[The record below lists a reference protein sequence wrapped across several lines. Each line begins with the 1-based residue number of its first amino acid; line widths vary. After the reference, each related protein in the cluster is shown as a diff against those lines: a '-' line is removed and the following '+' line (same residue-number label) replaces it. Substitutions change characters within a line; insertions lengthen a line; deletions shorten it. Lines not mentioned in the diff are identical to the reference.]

1 MRHILV
7 CILILFFATSFA
19 RTISGVVI
27 DEKDKEPLVGVYVTL
42 SDDSIS
48 GKHAVSNGNGWFILR
63 NVHEQ
68 DVTLSLVYNGYESL
82 NISIELSYEDTDM
95 GEILMTP
102 QVTQLNELVVTGT
115 RVNQRADKYII
126 LPTTAEIDRAS
137 ESVGLLSEMKVK
149 MPGLQ
154 VNEFLQ
160 RVTIDGG
167 AVIFQIN
174 GKEESFSK
182 IRTLNHHDILRIE
195 YRNTPDIRYADRG
208 AAGVIN
214 FVLKPRDEGG
224 SLMVQSDNA
233 LTTLRSNTNISGTYY
248 YKKSE
253 WSLDFGNIWR
263 KSTKQYTVNDEDY
276 IGRENT
282 ISRRLIGI
290 PSSSRDFSNNVAL
303 GYTYMHNP
311 GTMFMARLKFN
322 SKDVTNNN
330 YNRVKET
337 EGERTSQYD
346 KYNPN
351 KTKATGSSMDL
362 YFRKNLDKTQTLELN
377 ASGAMS
383 SGDYTRGMHYSYDNG
398 TKYDQTNYTDNSSW
412 ATAVEAFYTLSFDN
426 VTTSYGINY
435 SHNHTSN
442 KYSENGAQFEID
454 RLIRDN
460 IYFYGNVVGNVKK
473 FGYTLG
479 IGGKYYHNDGNSG
492 NDSYLRFKAVA
503 TLNYRVNKHWS
514 LNYMY
519 MYSPEMPSLAAM
531 NDEAH
536 TIDDISIQVGN
547 INIKPSI
554 YQRNRLYILYNTG
567 NFYATAW
574 GSYSRTSNP
583 INSVWYYEAEP
594 ADLYYR
600 MFINKVENG
609 NYTDNI
615 STQLDLSYQNLFD
628 HLTLSATVGWDRF
641 VISDVNEYN
650 TLHKVKAGISANAYF
665 GNWTI
670 FANYTIAPGY
680 SLDGRT
686 FCREIRS
693 DYFGAKY
700 RWRHFSFGL
709 QFTNMFTRKG
719 FYQETRTPSL
729 VRPITSQFYIK
740 DFANLIELNI
750 VYRVNFG
757 KDYNTAKRTLYNGGV
772 DTGVDVR
779 Y

>member
-1 MRHILV
+1 MRHILAG
-7 CILILFFATSFA
+7 ILILSFITSFA

-27 DEKDKEPLVGVYVTL
+27 DEKDKEPLVGVYVSLLGDT
-42 SDDSIS
+42 IS
-48 GKHAVSNGNGWFILR
+48 GNHAETNGNGWFMLR
-63 NVHEQ
+63 NVAEQ
-68 DVTLSLVYNGYESL
+68 DVTLTLVYNGYESL
-82 NISIELSYEDTDM
+82 NISIELSSEDTDM
-95 GEILMTP
+95 GEIVMTP
-102 QVTQLNELVVTGT
+102 QFTQLNELVVTGT
-115 RVNQRADKYII
+115 RVNQKADRYII
-126 LPTTAEIDRAS
+126 LPTSAEIDRAS

-154 VNEFLQ
+154 VNESLQ
-160 RVTIDGG
+160 HVTIDGG
-167 AVIFQIN
+167 GVIFQIN

-253 WSLDFGNIWR
+253 WSLDLGNIWR
-263 KSTKQYTVNDEDY
+263 KSTKQYTETSEEY

-282 ISRRLIGI
+282 IFRQNIGL
-290 PSSSRDFSNNVAL
+290 PSSSRDFSNNIAL

-322 SKDVTNNN
+322 SKDVKNHN
-330 YNRVKET
+330 YNSIHET
-337 EGERTSQYD
+337 EGEQISQYD

-351 KTKATGSSMDL
+351 KTKATSSSMDL
-362 YFRKNLDKTQTLELN
+362 YFRKSLSKTQTLELN
-377 ASGAMS
+377 ASGTIS
-383 SGDYTRGMHYSYDNG
+383 NGDYNRGMHYSYNDG
-398 TKYDQTNYTDNSSW
+398 TAFNQTNYTDNSSW
-412 ATAVEAFYTLSFDN
+412 ATAIEAFYTLSFDN
-426 VTTSYGINY
+426 ISTSYGINY
-435 SHNHTSN
+435 QHNYTSN
-442 KYSENGAQFEID
+442 KYSENGAASEVD
-454 RLIRDN
+454 RLTRDN
-460 IYFYGNVVGNVKK
+460 IYFYGNIAGNIKK
-473 FGYTLG
+473 IGYTLG
-479 IGGKYYHNDGNSG
+479 VGGKYYNNDGNSG
-492 NDSYLRFKAVA
+492 NDSYLKFKTLA

-514 LNYMY
+514 LNYLY
-519 MYSPEMPSLAAM
+519 MYSPEMPSLAVM

-536 TIDDISIQVGN
+536 TIDDISLQMGN

-554 YQRNRLYILYNTG
+554 YQRNRLYIRYNTG

-583 INSVWYYEAEP
+583 INSVWYYEADP
-594 ADLYYR
+594 TNKYYQ

-615 STQLDLSYQNLFD
+615 STQLDLSYQNLFG
-628 HLTLSATVGWDRF
+628 HLTLSATIGWDRF
-641 VISDVNEYN
+641 VISDINEYN
-650 TLHKVKAGISANAYF
+650 TLHKVKASISANAYF

-670 FANYTIAPGY
+670 FANYAIAPGY

-700 RWRHFSFGL
+700 RWRNFSFGL
-709 QFTNMFTRKG
+709 QLTNMFTRKG

-729 VRPITSQFYIK
+729 VRPISSMFYIK
-740 DFANLIELNI
+740 DFANLVELNI
-750 VYRVNFG
+750 VYRTSFG
-757 KDYNTAKRTLYNGGV
+757 KGYNSAKRTLYNGGV